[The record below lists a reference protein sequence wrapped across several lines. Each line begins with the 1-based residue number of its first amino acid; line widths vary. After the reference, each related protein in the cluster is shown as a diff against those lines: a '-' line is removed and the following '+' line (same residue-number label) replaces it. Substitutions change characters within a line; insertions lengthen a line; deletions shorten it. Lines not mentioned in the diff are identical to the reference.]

1 MNTTRPTISI
11 KNHLNSQQA
20 KPSKAAINGILKR
33 GNRYSFTDYKHE
45 EILEIL
51 SRVRDKVS
59 LNGAQ
64 FSVALG
70 YGDTAYAS
78 WCSGARF
85 SRKSFLQ
92 VMQKSSELIE
102 NVKSNEQTSTPKQA
116 QLKLPIQD
124 ASIFTIEQA
133 IEMLKKEGYKI
144 QKPITTYEEI

>member
-1 MNTTRPTISI
+1 MNATRPTVSI
-11 KNHLNSQQA
+11 KNHLNAQQS

-51 SRVRDKVS
+51 ARVRNKTS

-64 FSVALG
+64 FSIALG

-85 SRKSFLQ
+85 SRKSFFQ
-92 VMQKSSELIE
+92 VMQKASELVE
-102 NVKSNEQTSTPKQA
+102 KSEANEQA

-124 ASIFTIEQA
+124 VPTFTIEQA
-133 IEMLKKEGYKI
+133 REMLKKEGYKI